1 MSNVRSIVL
10 TVSALAAL
18 AGCGSANV
26 SPNVVRAKAASDLSC
41 PADQL
46 QLENPVGSNWKAKG
60 CGKEATYACSGSN
73 FMSEGMC
80 MRDH

>member
-1 MSNVRSIVL
+1 MFIVRTAIVV
-10 TVSALAAL
+10 VSLAYL

-26 SPNVVRAKAASDLSC
+26 SSNTVRAKAASDLNC
-41 PADQL
+41 PAEQL
-46 QLENPVGSNWKAKG
+46 KLENPVGSNWKATG

-73 FMSEGMC
+73 FMTEGMC